1 VTTVPVETGR
11 PAREHHLPAAG
22 LVVVAAALPAA
33 GALLLGRGGLVAGVA
48 LLQAALV
55 AGWVAVAALEGAR
68 TSLALGLAAA
78 VAADLVLGLPTR
90 PELGSLLGVLGI
102 GYIAVVVQQ
111 MLRRPRDELV
121 ASLSGLLVLVTA
133 VCGLA
138 ALLAL
143 GRTAADRD
151 VAITAVLAVGAALV
165 AGHLVDLVLPRPQV
179 TPELPRGLVALLVAV
194 VAGALVAVVRHGA
207 GTLAT
212 GLSSVVFGTVL
223 GGVAALMSLAAS
235 YVVADALL
243 SDRPPGQWPL
253 RLVQAV
259 LPIAACGPVALALLT
274 VLR

>member
-1 VTTVPVETGR
+1 VTTVPVETER

-33 GALLLGRGGLVAGVA
+33 GALLLGRGGLVGGVA
-48 LLQAALV
+48 LLQVALV
-55 AGWVAVAALEGAR
+55 VGWVAVAALEGAW
-68 TSLALGLAAA
+68 TSLALCLAAA
-78 VAADLVLGLPTR
+78 LAADLVLGLPAR
-90 PELGSLLGVLGI
+90 PQVGSLLGVLGI

>member
-1 VTTVPVETGR
+1 VEIGQ

-22 LVVVAAALPAA
+22 LVVVATALPAVPT
-33 GALLLGRGGLVAGVA
+33 LLLGRGGLIAGVA
-48 LLQAALV
+48 VLQAALV
-55 AGWVAVAALEGAR
+55 VGWVVTAALEGAR
-68 TSLALGLAAA
+68 SSLGLGLTAAL
-78 VAADLVLGLPTR
+78 AADLVLGLPAR
-90 PELGSLLGVLGI
+90 PRLGLLLGVLGI
-102 GYIAVVVQQ
+102 GFLAVVVQQ
-111 MLRRPRDELV
+111 MLRRRREELV
-121 ASLSGLLVLVTA
+121 ASLAGALVLVTA

-143 GRTAADRD
+143 SRSAADRGIA
-151 VAITAVLAVGAALV
+151 VTAVLAVGAALV

-179 TPELPRGLVALLVAV
+179 TPELPRGLVGLVVAV
-194 VAGALVAVVRHGA
+194 VAGALVAVLRHGA

-235 YVVADALL
+235 YVIADALL
-243 SDRPPGQWPL
+243 SDRPPGRWALP
-253 RLVQAV
+253 LVQAV